1 MVRRIIMPSIS
12 LMIARSEPGGVIG
25 CNNKLPWRLRSDL
38 QRFRK
43 ITTNHAV
50 IMGKKTFNSIGS
62 ALPNRTNIV
71 LSRELRANNDCHIVA
86 GDQIFW
92 AAGPD
97 AALYLADLI
106 SISSG
111 KESFF
116 VIGGQEIYKLFFDG
130 DLINRVYLTEV
141 LANVRGDAFFLHK
154 FPKLKWNMIEKTEYL
169 ACNGDEYNSRFII
182 YERKE
187 RRNRERILSSFYTD
201 ALSKNK
207 WVEAYLRTHGKKIT
221 GYEETHQAELDLA
234 RGEIPADY

>member
-1 MVRRIIMPSIS
+1 
-12 LMIARSEPGGVIG
+12 MIARSEPGGVIG
-25 CNNKLPWRLRSDL
+25 CNNKLPWHLRSDL

-50 IMGKKTFNSIGS
+50 IMGKNTFNSIGR

-71 LSRELRANNDCHIVA
+71 LSRELRANNDGPIVV

-92 AAGPD
+92 AGGRD

-116 VIGGQEIYKLFFDG
+116 VIGGQEIYKLFFDS

-141 LANVRGDAFFLHK
+141 LANVRGDAFFRRG
-154 FPKLKWNMIEKTEYL
+154 FPKRKWNIIEKTENL
-169 ACNGDEYNSRFII
+169 SCDGDEYDSRFII
-182 YERKE
+182 YERRK

-207 WVEAYLRTHGKKIT
+207 WIEEYLRTHGKKIT
-221 GYEETHQAELDLA
+221 GYEETHQAELDLT

>member
-1 MVRRIIMPSIS
+1 MVRRVIMPSIS

-25 CNNKLPWRLRSDL
+25 CNNELPWHLRSDL

-50 IMGKKTFNSIGS
+50 IMGNKTFNSIGRT
-62 ALPNRTNIV
+62 LPNRTNLV
-71 LSRELRANNDCHIVA
+71 LSREIRANDGPIVV

-92 AAGPD
+92 AAGLD

-116 VIGGQEIYKLFFDG
+116 VIGGQEIYKLFFDS

-141 LANVRGDAFFLHK
+141 LANVHGDAFFRHR
-154 FPKLKWNMIEKTEYL
+154 FPKRKWNIIEKTEYL
-169 ACNGDEYNSRFII
+169 SCTGDEYDSRFII
-182 YERKE
+182 YERRE

-207 WVEAYLRTHGKKIT
+207 WIEDYLRTHGKKIR
-221 GYEETHQAELDLA
+221 GYEETHQAELDLT